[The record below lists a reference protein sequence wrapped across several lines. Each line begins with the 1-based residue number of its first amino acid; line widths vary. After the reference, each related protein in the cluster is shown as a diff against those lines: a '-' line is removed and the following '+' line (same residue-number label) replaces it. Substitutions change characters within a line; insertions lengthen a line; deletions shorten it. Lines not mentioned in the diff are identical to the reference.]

1 MTSFHPLSLLNAAVY
16 AALGIVLF
24 VVSFV
29 VLDKIAPQDLWRE
42 IVEGK
47 NVALAVLVGFMCL
60 GIAIIIAA
68 AVH

>member
-1 MTSFHPLSLLNAAVY
+1 MNSFNPLSLLNAAVY
-16 AALGIVLF
+16 AVLGIVLF
-24 VVSFV
+24 AVAFI
-29 VLDKIAPQDLWRE
+29 VLDKATPQDLWRE
-42 IVEGK
+42 IVEEK

>member
-16 AALGIVLF
+16 AVLGIILF
-24 VVSFV
+24 AVSFI
-29 VLDKIAPQDLWRE
+29 VLDKATPQDLWRE

-60 GIAIIIAA
+60 GIAIIIAS